1 MKPSGAAAKS
11 VGEQSERARAAARF
25 SMVRGYDAVKVF
37 SATKANERVD
47 LGQKITAWLDQNQV
61 DVVDTVVKQSS
72 DNQFHCLS
80 IIVFY
85 KKA

>member
-1 MKPSGAAAKS
+1 MA
-11 VGEQSERARAAARF
+11 
-25 SMVRGYDAVKVF
+25 RGYDAVKVF

-47 LGQKITAWLDQNQV
+47 LGQKMTTWLKEHDV

-85 KKA
+85 KYA